1 MWWRDCDYSKVP
13 REKII
18 VFDVETTGL
27 YADEDEILQVSAI
40 DGNGKTLINT
50 YVKPTQAKAWP
61 RASRV
66 NGITPETVKDA
77 PTFSEIRAEVQKI
90 FDEHD
95 YLVGYN
101 VFFDI
106 DFLRA
111 SGIEF
116 RNKIDEEKF
125 FDVMEAFAV
134 IYGEWNDYYESYT
147 WQKLITC
154 ADYYGFKNY
163 DAHDSFNDCRATLFC
178 FKKMLKLDK
187 KGGK

>member
-1 MWWRDCDYSKVP
+1 MCYWREVDYTKVP

-77 PTFSEIRAEVQKI
+77 PTFSEIRDEVQKI
-90 FDEHD
+90 FDAHD
-95 YLVGYN
+95 YLVAYN
-101 VFFDI
+101 INFDI
-106 DFLRA
+106 SFLRA
-111 SGIEF
+111 GGI
-116 RNKIDEEKF
+116 KIEQDDYY
-125 FDVMEAFAV
+125 DVMEAFAI
-134 IYGEWNDYYESYT
+134 IYGERRNTYYESYR
-147 WQKLITC
+147 WQKLTTC
-154 ADYYGFKNY
+154 AAYYGFTDY
-163 DAHDSFNDCRATLFC
+163 DAHDSLNDCRATLFC
-178 FKKMLKLDK
+178 FKKILKLDD
-187 KGGK
+187 